1 LREIA
6 VISRNW
12 RGIAKP
18 QDAENYINH
27 LKNETFPQ
35 LSRIGGFIGAS
46 ILRRPT
52 AKGEEFLIVT
62 TWRSME
68 AIQQFAGKSAH
79 IAVVPPAVQAMMVEY
94 DKEVTHYE
102 IADTYLPE

>member
-1 LREIA
+1 
-6 VISRNW
+6 VISRHW

-18 QDAENYINH
+18 EETDNYINH

-35 LSRIGGFIGAS
+35 LSRIHGFVAAS
-46 ILRRPT
+46 ILRRP
-52 AKGEEFLIVT
+52 AGKGVEFLIVT

-68 AIQQFAGKSAH
+68 AIQQFAGESAH
-79 IAVVPPAVQAMMVEY
+79 SAVVPQAVQTMMVEY

-102 IADTYLPE
+102 IADTYPPE